1 MFQDFRPFRVAA
13 GDVQIAG
20 CIGGSGPPLLLLHGH
35 PQTRTIWHKIAV
47 RLTEHYT
54 VVATDLRGYG
64 ASSKPQ
70 SQSDHSTYSKRA
82 MAADQVAV
90 MRSLGFN
97 SFFVC
102 SHDRGARVT
111 HRLCM
116 DSPNTVRKAILLDI
130 APTLAM
136 YEQTSRAFATA
147 YFHWFLLIQPS
158 PFPETLISA
167 NPDAYIDAVMGQRFA
182 GMTPF
187 TPEAQAAYRAAL
199 RSEGAVHAMCEDYRA
214 SASIDLEHDRIDREQ
229 GRRVRC
235 PLHVLWGSKGI
246 VGSLFDP
253 LHEWSLVA
261 ERVSGHALD
270 CGHYIAE
277 EAPDALLQE
286 ITENLV

>member
-1 MFQDFRPFRVAA
+1 MFQDFRSFRVAA
-13 GDVQIAG
+13 GDVHIAG
-20 CIGGSGPPLLLLHGH
+20 CVGGSGPPLLLLHGH
-35 PQTRTIWHKIAV
+35 PQTRTIWHKIAG